1 MDQHA
6 PTFKSCSRC
15 ESLPSR
21 AEATGELYLWLPLGH
36 SIAKLLPFLMELENH
51 HELRTQDQCLTVTLS
66 EDHRA
71 SVLEGLSR
79 LLSPEEQADTKALF
93 LSAGQAPTLRDY
105 ANVTSLA
112 AFLKAQEANWLIDL
126 LSEERF
132 TSYFQ
137 PIVHTQDTS
146 RVFGNEA
153 LLRGFDEN
161 GGLVPPHRI
170 FSLAQATGMLFQV
183 DLQARR
189 SAIRQ
194 AAHLASGQ
202 IFINFNPSSI
212 YDATF
217 CLRSTLALIDQLGLD
232 RRRVVFEVVESDH
245 VKRPEHL
252 ASILNYY
259 REQGFQV
266 ALDDLGAGY
275 SSLNLVHQLR
285 PDYIKLDMA
294 MVRDVHQDPYK
305 AVVTAKLLEL
315 AHELN
320 VETIAEGV
328 ETLEELAWLRE
339 AGATYVQG
347 YLIGKPA
354 PVKASEEPALVG

>member
-1 MDQHA
+1 MDHRA
-6 PTFKSCSRC
+6 PTLKSCSRC
-15 ESLPSR
+15 ESLPPR
-21 AEATGELYLWLPLGH
+21 ADATGQLYLWLPLGH
-36 SIAKLLPFLMELENH
+36 SIAKVLPFLMELENH
-51 HELRTQDQCLTVTLS
+51 HELRTHDQCLTIALG
-66 EDHRA
+66 EGHRDA
-71 SVLEGLSR
+71 VLDGLSR
-79 LLSPEEQADTKALF
+79 LLSPEEQQDTKALF
-93 LSAGQAPTLRDY
+93 LPAGQAPSLRDY

-112 AFLKAQEANWLIDL
+112 AFLKAQEANWLIDM

-137 PIVHTQDTS
+137 PIVHTQDTT
-146 RVFGNEA
+146 RVFAHEA
-153 LLRGFDEN
+153 LFRGFDGE
-161 GGLVPPHRI
+161 GALVPPHRV
-170 FSLAQATGMLFQV
+170 FTLAQATGMLFQV

-194 AAHLASGQ
+194 AAHLGGGQ
-202 IFINFNPSSI
+202 VFINFNPSSI

-217 CLRSTLALIDQLGLD
+217 CLRSTLALIDQLGID
-232 RRRVVFEVVESDH
+232 RRRVVFEVVESDQ

-294 MVRDVHQDPYK
+294 MIRDVHRDPYK
-305 AVVTAKLLEL
+305 AVVTSKLLEL

-339 AGATYVQG
+339 AGASYVQG

-354 PVKASEEPALVG
+354 PVKALEETALVG